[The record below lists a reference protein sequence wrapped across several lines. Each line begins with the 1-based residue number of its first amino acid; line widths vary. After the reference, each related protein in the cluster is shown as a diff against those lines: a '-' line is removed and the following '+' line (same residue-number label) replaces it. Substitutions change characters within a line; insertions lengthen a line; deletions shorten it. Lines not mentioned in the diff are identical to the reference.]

1 MSPSTQWGSFC
12 DSQSGE
18 VKNQVE
24 LKASKM
30 KGIIPDLKGKQQTPI
45 TLNDSGVKKD
55 FFFHIIGSSNSQG
68 PNNAFTVQ
76 TGSATTKR
84 NRLQ

>member
-24 LKASKM
+24 LKAGEM
-30 KGIIPDLKGKQQTPI
+30 KGIIPDLKA
-45 TLNDSGVKKD
+45 
-55 FFFHIIGSSNSQG
+55 NSKLLL
-68 PNNAFTVQ
+68 PSMILV
-76 TGSATTKR
+76 
-84 NRLQ
+84 